1 MGNLTSDE
9 RLWILVARLGLLQR
23 MGFDASHDLVESIR
37 KAIAQ
42 LDPRPADEI
51 LATLRHDEGFRAYEE
66 SEQERYAQS
75 ATATQTGKD
84 LLLRSLRAA
93 LNVDRESVNQL
104 LAKATGSRDQ
114 AERPVRARIHDHA
127 RAARRQ
133 AAKVARRKNRK
144 R

>member
-1 MGNLTSDE
+1 MSDLTKDE

-37 KAIAQ
+37 QAIAK

-51 LATLRHDEGFRAYEE
+51 LATLRQEEGFRAFEE

-84 LLLRSLRAA
+84 LLLRSLRAG
-93 LNVDRESVNQL
+93 LSLDPTSLDQL
-104 LAKATGSRDQ
+104 VASAARLCATAGRSG
-114 AERPVRARIHDHA
+114 RARRNDPE
-127 RAARRQ
+127 RVTRRQ